1 MRVVGKEIKIRQSLT
16 DLVDRS
22 FCHNRGYPRSPH
34 SYCRTLRRQRLAVSD
49 LKILF
54 PKVIGMNPA
63 FSASPTS
70 SSLIPPSGPTTKKI
84 FVLPPDSLR
93 TSFKPFPFFSQRIR
107 RSASDGAI
115 PSISE

>member
-1 MRVVGKEIKIRQSLT
+1 MRVVGKEIKILQSLT
-16 DLVDRS
+16 DLGDRS
-22 FCHNRGYPRSPH
+22 FCNNRVYPRSPH
-34 SYCRTLRRQRLAVSD
+34 SYCRTLRRQGPAVSD

-63 FSASPTS
+63 FLASPTS
-70 SSLIPPSGPTTKKI
+70 SSLIPPSGPTMKKI
-84 FVLPPDSLR
+84 FVLPLDPLR
-93 TSFKPFPFFSQRIR
+93 TSFKPCPSFSQRMR